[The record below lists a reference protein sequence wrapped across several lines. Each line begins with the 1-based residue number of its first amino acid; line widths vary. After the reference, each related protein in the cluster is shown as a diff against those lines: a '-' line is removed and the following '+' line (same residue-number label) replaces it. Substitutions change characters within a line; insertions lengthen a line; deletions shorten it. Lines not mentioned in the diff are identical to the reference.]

1 MGGYCEAMPRLTDA
15 EVGRRVREAMKGH
28 RLRPRRLFDAQS
40 PDGYLESD
48 MDFLANNYIPAAAI
62 LDALAPSTRK
72 HDKEQSK

>member
-1 MGGYCEAMPRLTDA
+1 MPRLTDA

-28 RLRPRRLFDAQS
+28 RLRPRRLFDARE
-40 PDGYLESD
+40 PNGYLESD
-48 MDFLANNYIPAAAI
+48 ADFLENNHVAASAI